1 MLYFHK
7 YPIDNL
13 CHLLSVWCALDPVLV
28 VLCVTPFN
36 LTVILSE
43 TMTADRR
50 RVLPKLSQLLVPL
63 GS

>member
-7 YPIDNL
+7 YPINNQ
-13 CHLLSVWCALDPVLV
+13 CHLFSVWCALDPVLV